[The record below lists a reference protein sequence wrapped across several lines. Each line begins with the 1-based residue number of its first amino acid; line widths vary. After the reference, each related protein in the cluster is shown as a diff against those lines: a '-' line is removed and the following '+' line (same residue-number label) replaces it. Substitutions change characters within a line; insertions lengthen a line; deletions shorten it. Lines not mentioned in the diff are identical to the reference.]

1 MDEEKIPY
9 DDPSLR
15 SAFRRGWKAC
25 LKGKRRPE
33 EQLFDAGERGEAWVL
48 GYEAA
53 GCS

>member
-1 MDEEKIPY
+1 MNEDKIPY

-15 SAFRRGWKAC
+15 STFRRGWKAC
-25 LKGKRRPE
+25 LKGEPRPE
-33 EQLFDAGERGEAWVL
+33 EQLFRAGRRAEAWVK